1 MNDGRENRRDEWVA
15 LSSMTP
21 EEIEK
26 LKWWYK
32 AYNRGGFV
40 AEIGMRAFLIA
51 ALGAVGGLIILGDA
65 VRGAGLKLSGIM
77 AVIWMSAGFVRLVA
91 FDKINH
97 VYEGKMR
104 KE

>member
-26 LKWWYK
+26 LQWWYK

-40 AEIGMRAFLIA
+40 AEIGLRAFLIA
-51 ALGAVGGLIILGDA
+51 ALGAVVGLIFLGDS
-65 VRGAGLKLSGIM
+65 VRGAGLKLSGLM
-77 AVIWMSAGFVRLVA
+77 ATIWGVAGYVRLTA
-91 FDKINH
+91 FDKINE
-97 VYEGKMR
+97 VYNSKTQ
-104 KE
+104 KS

>member
-1 MNDGRENRRDEWVA
+1 MDGGQEKKGAEWVA

-26 LKWWYK
+26 LRWWYK

-40 AEIGMRAFLIA
+40 AEIGLRAFLIA
-51 ALGAVGGLIILGDA
+51 ALGAVGGLIFLGDA
-65 VRGAGLKLSGIM
+65 IRGAGLKLSGVM
-77 AVIWMSAGFVRLVA
+77 AVIWMSAGFVRLAA
-91 FDKINH
+91 FEKINH
-97 VYEGKMR
+97 VYEGKLR

>member
-26 LKWWYK
+26 LQWWYK

-40 AEIGMRAFLIA
+40 AEIGLRAFL
-51 ALGAVGGLIILGDA
+51 
-65 VRGAGLKLSGIM
+65 
-77 AVIWMSAGFVRLVA
+77 
-91 FDKINH
+91 
-97 VYEGKMR
+97 
-104 KE
+104 